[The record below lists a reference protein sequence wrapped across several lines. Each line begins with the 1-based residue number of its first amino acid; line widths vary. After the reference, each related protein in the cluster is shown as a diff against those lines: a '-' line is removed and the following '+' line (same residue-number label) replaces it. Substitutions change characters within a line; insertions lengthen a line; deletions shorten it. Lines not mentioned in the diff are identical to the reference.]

1 MSRPLY
7 AGLLVCLI
15 AALVYAALM
24 FWSVAGVIAWT
35 LWNAGNA

>member
-1 MSRPLY
+1 MRHIS
-7 AGLLVCLI
+7 GLLCAIAL